1 MAKEKGRRQLKNW
14 LASYMEYTRN
24 SEAPD
29 AFHRWVGIGCLASA
43 LQRKSYLRWGHETV
57 YPNHYIVLVAPSGR
71 ARKSSALD
79 IGRRLLETLGLPTL
93 GDSNSQESIILDMR
107 NSNTNYTDRS
117 TGKIR
122 FQSAVYHCANE
133 LSVFTKYQ
141 NDDLL
146 AYLTDWYDCKD
157 PWEYRTKHQGRDK
170 IYGMCFNLVAATA
183 PEWIPHIFT
192 KAAMAGGLAQRILWV
207 YEERK
212 RKIVANPNADP
223 VDEFLESQL
232 LHDLE
237 LISTLSGEMRLTK
250 DAQAMYEEWYV
261 REEKLVNQDR
271 HPLSGILLEGYLS
284 RRSTHLRKLSMSV
297 SASRGDDQVVSLD
310 DLEQALDML
319 LGIEP
324 NIPSVF
330 RAMGETRYAREMELV
345 KDLIK
350 RKGPIRKSEILQSL
364 TQHVDMTA
372 LDIIIRTLT
381 SARLVRSVRDED
393 VGESVYQWMQREER
407 DAERG

>member
-1 MAKEKGRRQLKNW
+1 MSKLKRRQLRSW
-14 LASYMEYTRN
+14 LDSYMEYTRS

-29 AFHRWVGIGCLASA
+29 SFHRWIGMGCLASA

-170 IYGMCFNLVAATA
+170 IYGMCFNLIAATA

-192 KAAMAGGLAQRILWV
+192 KAAMAGGLAQRMLFV

-223 VDEFLESQL
+223 VNDYLESQL

-237 LISTLSGEMRLTK
+237 LISSLSGEMRLSA
-250 DAQAMYEEWYV
+250 DAQSMYEDWYES
-261 REEKLVNQDR
+261 EEELINADQ
-271 HPLSGILLEGYLS
+271 HPLSGILFEGYLS
-284 RRSTHLRKLSMSV
+284 RRSTHLRKLGMAL
-297 SASRGDDQVVSLD
+297 SASRGDDQIVSLA
-310 DLEQALDML
+310 DLRGGLDL
-319 LGIEP
+319 LAGIEP
-324 NIPSVF
+324 KIPNVF
-330 RAMGETRYAREMELV
+330 RAMGETRYAKEMELV
-345 KDLIK
+345 KDLI
-350 RKGPIRKSEILQSL
+350 RRRGPIRKSELLQALS
-364 TQHVDMTA
+364 QHIDTVAFDV
-372 LDIIIRTLT
+372 IIRTLI
-381 SARLVRSVRDED
+381 SARLVRSVRDEEE
-393 VGESVYQWMQREER
+393 GESVYQWMQRS
-407 DAERG
+407 AG